1 MLHNVVL
8 MSPQNSLAEHQAE
21 LCKILANPK
30 RIQII
35 QLLKDNEL
43 AVSKIAEQLELNQ
56 SNVSQHLSLMRAQGV
71 VNARR
76 EGQEIIYSIAVPE
89 ITEACELMKIA
100 LKKIR
105 ETTSTT

>member
-1 MLHNVVL
+1 MT
-8 MSPQNSLAEHQAE
+8 PQNSLAEHQAE

-35 QLLKDNEL
+35 QLLKNNEL
-43 AVSKIAEQLELNQ
+43 AVSKIAEQLELSQ

-71 VNARR
+71 VKARR
-76 EGQEIIYSIAVPE
+76 DGQEIFYSITVPE
-89 ITEACELMKIA
+89 ITEACDLMKNA

-105 ETTSTT
+105 ENSNNI